1 MADAVSSQQTT
12 GVVVLLLGIAAL
24 GSSAGTAWLMSRL
37 WRTGPVEGGWL
48 LSTAGVILLLV
59 GLVLCYF
66 GVLAIV
72 EG

>member
-1 MADAVSSQQTT
+1 MSSQQTT
-12 GVVVLLLGIAAL
+12 GVVVLLLGMAAL
-24 GSSAGTAWLMSRL
+24 ISSAGTAWAMSRL
-37 WRTGPVEGGWL
+37 SRTGPVEGGWL
-48 LSTAGVILLLV
+48 FSTAGVILLLV